1 MWSELH
7 EQFHVNAQAIAASRG
22 SKRARGVDWYQEFGE
37 RLKAEG
43 KTSKDDVLEAVT
55 QYYVYES
62 KKGFDKFAV
71 TRVFWAVYAVVSAA
85 DCHAALLEQVKRM
98 VDV

>member
-7 EQFHVNAQAIAASRG
+7 QQFHVNAQAIADSRG
-22 SKRARGVDWYQEFGE
+22 TKRARGVDWYQVFGE

-55 QYYVYES
+55 HYYVYES

-85 DCHAALLEQVKRM
+85 DCHSALLEQVKRM